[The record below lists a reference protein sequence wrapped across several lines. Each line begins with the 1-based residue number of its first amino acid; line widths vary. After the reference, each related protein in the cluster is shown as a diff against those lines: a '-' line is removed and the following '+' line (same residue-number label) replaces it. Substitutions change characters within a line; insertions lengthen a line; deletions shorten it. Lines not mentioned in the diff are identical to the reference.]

1 MRDPTM
7 QYRLSFIAC
16 ASLVV
21 AALLVGC
28 IPAHAAAPAQPRV
41 SIVFAGD
48 VMLDCGPGHTIAHGG
63 DPFAEFADIL
73 RKADFSVCNL
83 ECVLAPG
90 GEQVL
95 KPYTFRGP
103 EKAVPLLKKYFSAV
117 NVANNHTGDFGPEA
131 FQGQLAMLE
140 KAELPYFG
148 GGRNAQEARR
158 PLLFERQ
165 GVRVALL
172 GYNHFPPRS
181 FTAGEKKP
189 GVAWLVEEEVLADI
203 RAARTRHKADIV
215 IPFLHWG
222 VEITEAP
229 TREQK
234 ALARRLIDAGANAVI
249 GAHPHITQTMDVYKG
264 RPIVYSLGNF
274 VFDYFPSD
282 PPLWIGWV
290 VRLDCAK
297 SGEVDLETFALE
309 IDKAGTPHPLPE
321 SDRPAPEKPQHDD
334 E

>member
-1 MRDPTM
+1 MNGP
-7 QYRLSFIAC
+7 
-16 ASLVV
+16 SLRSIQRTLAA
-21 AALLVGC
+21 AALLLWCVAGQ
-28 IPAHAAAPAQPRV
+28 AAAPAEPRV

-48 VMLDCGPGHTIAHGG
+48 VMLDGDPGHTIAHGG
-63 DPFAEFADIL
+63 DPFAEFADLL
-73 RKADFSVCNL
+73 RKADLSVCNL

-90 GEQVL
+90 GQQVL

-103 EKAVPLLKKYFSAV
+103 QKAVPLLKKYFSAV
-117 NVANNHTGDFGPEA
+117 SVANNHTGDFGPEA
-131 FQGQLAMLE
+131 FVAQLEMLD
-140 KAELPYFG
+140 KADLPCFG

-158 PLLFERQ
+158 PVIFDRQ
-165 GVRVALL
+165 GVRIALL
-172 GYNHFPPRS
+172 GYNGFPPRS
-181 FTAGEKKP
+181 FAATEKKP

-203 RAARTRHKADIV
+203 RTARGRLRADVV

-222 VEITEAP
+222 VEETEAP

-234 ALARRLIDAGANAVI
+234 ALARRMIDAGASAVI
-249 GAHPHITQTMDVYKG
+249 GGHPHVTQTIDVYKG

-282 PPLWIGWV
+282 PPVWIGWV

-297 SGEVDLETFALE
+297 SGAVDLETFALQ
-309 IDKAGTPHPLPE
+309 IDKAGTPHLLPE
-321 SDRPAPEKPQHDD
+321 GDRPATGKPQGKDHNAKK

>member
-1 MRDPTM
+1 MMNRPSP
-7 QYRLSFIAC
+7 RVVVSV
-16 ASLVV
+16 LV
-21 AALLVGC
+21 ALPLLLC
-28 IPAHAAAPAQPRV
+28 YIPARAAAPAQPRV

-48 VMLDCGPGHTIAHGG
+48 VMLDGGPGHTIAHGG

-73 RKADFSVCNL
+73 RKADLAVCNL

-90 GEQVL
+90 GDQVL

-117 NVANNHTGDFGPEA
+117 TLANNHTGDFGPEA
-131 FQGQLAMLE
+131 FLGQLEMLD

-148 GGRNAQEARR
+148 GGRNTQEARR
-158 PLLFERQ
+158 PLILERK

-172 GYNHFPPRS
+172 GYNRFPPRS
-181 FTAGEKKP
+181 FTAAEKKP
-189 GVAWLVEEEVLADI
+189 GVAWLVEEQVLADV
-203 RAARTRHKADIV
+203 RAARTKHRADVV

-222 VEITEAP
+222 VEETEAP

-234 ALARRLIDAGANAVI
+234 ALARRLIDAGANAII
-249 GAHPHITQTMDVYKG
+249 GAHPHVTQTMDVYKG

-282 PPLWIGWV
+282 PLVWIGWV

-297 SGEVDLETFALE
+297 SGEVDLETFALD

-321 SDRPAPEKPQHDD
+321 SDRPAPEKPP